1 MTDPVTL
8 FILVT
13 AGERADL
20 TRAMAGATH
29 DALGASA
36 VVVVR
41 EVPGEP
47 SDAEALDAERT
58 EGADAVVELSWV
70 DPHHQQASVKMHVA
84 RDRRWIE
91 RSVGFLRFDP
101 DAERGRT
108 LGFTIASILPQ
119 SPLAPTEATPASS
132 GPTGASATAT
142 PTGLASSAAVAVAPP
157 VPSSAALPAPSPPVP
172 EPSAPARSG
181 RRLNLSV
188 DVLAVGAVGVGGND
202 PKNDANGSGG
212 GAAAIQWFPIRNLA
226 LRLGGGL
233 RAGSSDR
240 AKANTLTVLGTGGL
254 AFHPWRTSPIHP
266 FGASLRAD
274 FLFSDES
281 LTYFANGPKANE
293 AQVQHRRHPG
303 LELGVDA
310 SWRFAS
316 DVELVA
322 GLGIEDVF
330 TTTHVAID
338 HTTVATLSPVSAFA
352 EAGLR
357 LDF

>member
-29 DALGASA
+29 DALGANA

-132 GPTGASATAT
+132 GSIGASATAT
-142 PTGLASSAAVAVAPP
+142 PTGTASSAAAAALVAPP
-157 VPSSAALPAPSPPVP
+157 VPTSAAVAAPSPPVP
-172 EPSAPARSG
+172 EPNAPSRSG
-181 RRLNLSV
+181 RRLNLSI
-188 DVLAVGAVGVGGND
+188 DVLAVGAVAVGG
-202 PKNDANGSGG
+202 NDANGSGG

-233 RAGSSDR
+233 RGGSSEK
-240 AKANTLTVLGTGGL
+240 AKANTLTVLGAAGL

-281 LTYFANGPKANE
+281 LTYFATGPKANE

-303 LELGVDA
+303 LELGVDGA
-310 SWRFAS
+310 WRFAS
-316 DVELVA
+316 DIELVV
-322 GLGIEDVF
+322 GLGVEDVF
-330 TTTHVAID
+330 TTTYVAID
-338 HTTVATLSPVSAFA
+338 HDTVATLSPVSAFA